1 MVYRDDESTS
11 PTIRIPWKEPRVKVS
26 LVDLTKRFGKV
37 VAVNRVA
44 LEIEAGE
51 FVAFLGPSGCGKTT
65 TLLMLAG
72 IYRPSDGAIRFGE
85 RLMNQ
90 VPPQKRN
97 IGMVFQSYALY
108 PHMNALENM
117 AFPLRLAGVEKK
129 EQHERVKKVAD
140 LMGIGELLDRKP
152 GQLSGGQQQRVALGR
167 ALVKE
172 PNLLLFDEP
181 LSNLDARLRLVMR
194 GEIKR
199 LQNLLGIT
207 SVYVTH
213 DQVEALTMA
222 DRIAVMSD
230 GELQAFDTPDDLYNR
245 PRTQFIASFVGNPP
259 MNFLNVTVQKNGTGF
274 LAFTR
279 DGQLVLPVPDEY
291 AEKVLQ
297 SQLTEVVMGIRP
309 EDIHLTDEN
318 MGATRAEVL
327 NVEPLGRD
335 DLLELGR
342 GESAVFMLADPEKR
356 VHREDTVPISIN
368 SAKVQFFHPETGHSL
383 LWSGGNR

>member
-1 MVYRDDESTS
+1 MR
-11 PTIRIPWKEPRVKVS
+11 VS
-26 LVDLTKRFGKV
+26 LANLTKRFGKV
-37 VAVNRVA
+37 VAVDRVE
-44 LEIEAGE
+44 LEIDAGE

-72 IYRPSDGAIRFGE
+72 IYRPTDGAIQFGD

-117 AFPLRLAGVEKK
+117 AFPLRLAGVGKR
-129 EQHERVKKVAD
+129 EQLERVQKVAD
-140 LMGIGELLDRKP
+140 LMGIGELLSRKP

-172 PNLLLFDEP
+172 PDLLLFDEP

-199 LQNLLGIT
+199 LQNRLGIT

-259 MNFLNVTVQKNGTGF
+259 MNFLQVHVHRNGAGF
-274 LAFTR
+274 VASTR
-279 DGQLVLPVPDEY
+279 DGQLQVPVPDEY
-291 AEKVLQ
+291 AEMVVDSDLG
-297 SQLTEVVMGIRP
+297 EVVMGIRP
-309 EDIHLTDEN
+309 EDIHLSDED
-318 MGATRAEVL
+318 AAQTRAEVL

-342 GESAVFMLADPEKR
+342 GESVVFMLADPEKR
-356 VHREDTVPISIN
+356 VRLADKVHVKIN
-368 SAKVQFFHPETGHSL
+368 SEKVQFFHPERGHSL
-383 LWSGGNR
+383 LWSGG